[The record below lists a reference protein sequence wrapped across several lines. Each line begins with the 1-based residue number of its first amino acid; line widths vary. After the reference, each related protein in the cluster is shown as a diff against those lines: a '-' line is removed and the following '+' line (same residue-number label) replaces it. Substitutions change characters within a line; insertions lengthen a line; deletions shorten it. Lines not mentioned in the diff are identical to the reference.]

1 MLPIFKKFPTRA
13 ILVGANIGP
22 LDSIALKDLVLT
34 RAKCFPELSVT
45 REVAIQV
52 DAVLARIPEDAGT
65 LSRQRT
71 TSGGPDKG
79 DEGEEDI
86 DKYEDSIERQS
97 EQERGSE
104 GSSDNLVDDDSPSDE
119 EDAFQWQNQVDNP
132 NQHHQGKKFFKR
144 QTVYRPARMPGY
156 VLLPPPKG
164 STFCDLQKE
173 AIRQLLAAKPEFKA
187 VLDSDGN

>member
-45 REVAIQV
+45 REVTIQV

-71 TSGGPDKG
+71 TSGGPDEG

-86 DKYEDSIERQS
+86 EKYEDSIERQS

-132 NQHHQGKKFFKR
+132 SQHHQGKKFFKR
-144 QTVYRPARMPGY
+144 
-156 VLLPPPKG
+156 
-164 STFCDLQKE
+164 
-173 AIRQLLAAKPEFKA
+173 
-187 VLDSDGN
+187 